1 MISRSVR
8 GIAMRHT
15 IFLRNLTRKFL
26 HFPRFLHR
34 QFFLR
39 YNRVCLRL
47 SVGGGNLGKRA
58 KVFNRIYLDI
68 HPQSYVRIGDDF
80 TFTSGESIN
89 PLCRTQR
96 GCIVAE
102 RAETVIEIGHHV
114 GMASPCL
121 WAKERITIGNYV
133 NIGGDCIIMDS
144 DAHNLDWRVRDSGE
158 MFAPMVSMDNHTAKC
173 APIVI
178 KDHVLIGAK
187 SIILKG
193 VTIGE
198 GSVIGAGSVVVKDI
212 PANCIAA
219 GNPCKVIKRME

>member
-1 MISRSVR
+1 MI
-8 GIAMRHT
+8 
-15 IFLRNLTRKFL
+15 
-26 HFPRFLHR
+26 
-34 QFFLR
+34 
-39 YNRVCLRL
+39 RL
-47 SVGGGNLGKRA
+47 SIGWKNLGKRA
-58 KVFNRIYLDI
+58 EIHGHIYLDI
-68 HPQSYVRIGDDF
+68 HPKSKVKIGDDF
-80 TFTSGESIN
+80 IFTSGECIN
-89 PLCRTQR
+89 PLCRNQR
-96 GCIVAE
+96 GCIVTE
-102 RAETVIEIGHHV
+102 RAESVIEIGDHV
-114 GMASPCL
+114 GMSSPCL

>member
-1 MISRSVR
+1 MSRLLS
-8 GIAMRHT
+8 
-15 IFLRNLTRKFL
+15 LYTRKFL
-26 HFPRFLHR
+26 HFPRFLR
-34 QFFLR
+34 KQFYLR
-39 YNRVCLRL
+39 YNRLCLRL
-47 SVGGGNLGKRA
+47 CIGWNNLGKRA
-58 KVFNRIYLDI
+58 MIFNHIYLDI
-68 HPQSYVRIGDDF
+68 HPESNVKIGDDF
-80 TFTSGESIN
+80 TFTSGECIN
-89 PLCRTQR
+89 PLCRNQR

-102 RAETVIEIGHHV
+102 RPNSIIEIGHHV
-114 GMASPCL
+114 GMSSPCL

-212 PANCIAA
+212 PENSIAV
-219 GNPCKVIKRME
+219 GNPCKVIKRIG

>member
-1 MISRSVR
+1 MSTSIL
-8 GIAMRHT
+8 IHT
-15 IFLRNLTRKFL
+15 LTRKSL
-26 HFPRFLHR
+26 HLPRFLR
-34 QFFLR
+34 KQF
-39 YNRVCLRL
+39 YVCWNRLIIRL
-47 SVGGGNLGKRA
+47 SIGGKNLGKRA
-58 KVFNRIYLDI
+58 EIHGHIYLDI
-68 HPQSYVRIGDDF
+68 HPESKVRIGDDF
-80 TFTSGESIN
+80 IFTSGECIN
-89 PLCRTQR
+89 PLCRHQR

-102 RAETVIEIGHHV
+102 RPNSIIEIGHHV
-114 GMASPCL
+114 GMSSPCL

-178 KDHVLIGAK
+178 KDHVLIGVR